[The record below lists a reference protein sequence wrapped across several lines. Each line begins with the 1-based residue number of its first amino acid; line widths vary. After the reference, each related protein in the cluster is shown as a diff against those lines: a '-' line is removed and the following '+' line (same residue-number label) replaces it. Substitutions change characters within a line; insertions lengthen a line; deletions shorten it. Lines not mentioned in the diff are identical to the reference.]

1 MRKSAVLMDKI
12 FKKAQLATRGITG
25 RTSGDYTMMISRI
38 NQDSDMK
45 LDKMSDYEH
54 SHIAP
59 HNQQSLIVPMPIFP
73 VSRKSANF
81 GDSEN
86 RIEEDDLDLLP
97 SARRSGHQSDRL
109 SADMFDAVEDGALQ
123 DEKVDGFEKI
133 KGEDRVTEHDG
144 VFFEQDS
151 AI

>member
-1 MRKSAVLMDKI
+1 MDKI
-12 FKKAQLATRGITG
+12 FKKAQLASRGITG

-59 HNQQSLIVPMPIFP
+59 HNQQSLIIPMPIFP

-97 SARRSGHQSDRL
+97 SARRSGNRSDRL
-109 SADMFDAVEDGALQ
+109 SADMFDAVEDEALQ
-123 DEKVDGFEKI
+123 GDKVE
-133 KGEDRVTEHDG
+133 GEDRVAEHDG
-144 VFFEQDS
+144 VFFEQGS
-151 AI
+151 AIQDIDERDFLHAEP